1 MANMVSVVLCTFND
15 EKYIAQTI
23 ESVLS
28 QTFPD
33 FEFIIW
39 DDGSTDNTA
48 NIIKNYH
55 DKRIKYFFHENTG
68 LGEALHFACSEASG
82 KYIARI
88 DGDDVCNPNRFEV
101 EVDYL
106 EKHPDYVLV
115 SSAVEYIDKN
125 GNKTGR
131 YFPCTNDTILK
142 RSLKRVSLIVH
153 PMVMMR
159 RDAYLKAGGYPK
171 IRQFEDVVFWNKLS
185 KHGKFKNL
193 TQSLGLYRLLGSSI
207 SHIYNPYER
216 VLSELRLKMI
226 DDESILQ
233 SDIDLYNQ
241 IITYSKTF
249 CKSLE
254 DKDTNR
260 SRKYDEMLFNTL
272 KHIMSDNMASSLVC
286 SLKNLFLRLKY

>member
-1 MANMVSVVLCTFND
+1 
-15 EKYIAQTI
+15 
-23 ESVLS
+23 
-28 QTFPD
+28 
-33 FEFIIW
+33 
-39 DDGSTDNTA
+39 
-48 NIIKNYH
+48 
-55 DKRIKYFFHENTG
+55 
-68 LGEALHFACSEASG
+68 
-82 KYIARI
+82 
-88 DGDDVCNPNRFEV
+88 
-101 EVDYL
+101 
-106 EKHPDYVLV
+106 
-115 SSAVEYIDKN
+115 
-125 GNKTGR
+125 
-131 YFPCTNDTILK
+131 
-142 RSLKRVSLIVH
+142 
-153 PMVMMR
+153 MVMMR

-171 IRQFEDVVFWNKLS
+171 IRQFEDVVFWNKLA
-185 KHGKFKNL
+185 KYGKFKNL

-260 SRKYDEMLFNTL
+260 SRKYDEMLFNAL